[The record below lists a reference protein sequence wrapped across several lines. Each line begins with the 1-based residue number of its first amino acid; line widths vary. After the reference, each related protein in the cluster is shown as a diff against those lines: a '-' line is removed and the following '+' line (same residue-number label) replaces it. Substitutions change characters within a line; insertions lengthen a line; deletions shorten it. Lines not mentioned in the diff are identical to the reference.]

1 MSHIT
6 ITQMNPIA
14 FSVMGLD
21 VRWYALAYVAAF
33 VIGYLLFKRLMHTP
47 DSDLH
52 IENKKMDDLLT
63 AIILGV
69 ILGGRL
75 GYVLFYNLGYF
86 LAHPLEIFAVWHGG
100 MSFHGGLIGA
110 ITGAFWFG
118 WRNKIN
124 SWRILDLMA
133 VVAPIGLFFGRIA
146 NFINMELMGYPTNA
160 PWAVE
165 FVDSAGNTIIPAS
178 HPSPIYEALTE
189 GVALFILM
197 YCLYRFT
204 GLRRRPGA
212 LAGVMG
218 MGYALARIFCEQFRI
233 PDAQIGFLAGNWL
246 TMGMTLSIVM
256 FFCGFAIFVFAL
268 RKK

>member
-1 MSHIT
+1 
-6 ITQMNPIA
+6 
-14 FSVMGLD
+14 
-21 VRWYALAYVAAF
+21 
-33 VIGYLLFKRLMHTP
+33 
-47 DSDLH
+47 
-52 IENKKMDDLLT
+52 
-63 AIILGV
+63 
-69 ILGGRL
+69 
-75 GYVLFYNLGYF
+75 
-86 LAHPLEIFAVWHGG
+86 
-100 MSFHGGLIGA
+100 
-110 ITGAFWFG
+110 
-118 WRNKIN
+118 
-124 SWRILDLMA
+124 
-133 VVAPIGLFFGRIA
+133 
-146 NFINMELMGYPTNA
+146 MGYPTDA

-165 FVDSAGNTIIPAS
+165 FVDGAGNTIIPAS

-189 GVALFILM
+189 GVLLFILM